1 MLGGGKGGEKTGGR
15 RHWVGDF
22 TFIPFSNTA
31 SLTLS
36 LTLGPG
42 WTDRRGRAAI
52 DLPVIMGVTQEATC
66 LQKKKLPACS
76 HLISTCVRHWFN
88 SPEWQSCDQAFDIRK
103 NWIPFVGFKERSDSY
118 TLHFSDIKEQ
128 ACFLSCQKRGLAQTQ
143 FREAYFRIKMGA
155 GSLSR
160 RRQLQRI
167 QINSGQYVEEQ

>member
-52 DLPVIMGVTQEATC
+52 DLPVIMGVTQEATWPPSSLLAA
-66 LQKKKLPACS
+66 LQPC
-76 HLISTCVRHWFN
+76 IS
-88 SPEWQSCDQAFDIRK
+88 
-103 NWIPFVGFKERSDSY
+103 
-118 TLHFSDIKEQ
+118 
-128 ACFLSCQKRGLAQTQ
+128 
-143 FREAYFRIKMGA
+143 
-155 GSLSR
+155 
-160 RRQLQRI
+160 QRI
-167 QINSGQYVEEQ
+167 TFAPQQRLVLR